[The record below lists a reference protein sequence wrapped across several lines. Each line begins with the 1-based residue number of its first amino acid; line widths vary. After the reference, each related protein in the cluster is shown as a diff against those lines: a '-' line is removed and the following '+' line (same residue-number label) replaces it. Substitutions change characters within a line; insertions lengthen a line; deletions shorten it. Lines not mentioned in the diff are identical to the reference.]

1 MRAPLPLAR
10 RSALVAA
17 LLLSG
22 ALAAAPAAQ
31 DVAVRGELVHT
42 LAGQPIRDG
51 IVLVQGGKIAAVGPA
66 ATITVPD
73 GVEVLS
79 AAVVTPGLID
89 AHSVVGLTG
98 YLNQPT
104 DQDQLDE
111 GAPVQP
117 ELRAVD
123 SYNAR
128 ERLIEWVR
136 GFGVTTVHTG
146 HAPGAVISGQ
156 TMIVKTSGETVDQ
169 AVLRPLAMVA
179 ATLGAGAVHQETAGQ
194 PGTRS
199 KAAALLREALVK
211 AQNFVEKRARQEKEE
226 KPVERDLGLEV
237 LSRVLAGEVPLLVT
251 AQRAQDIATA
261 LRLQREFGFRL
272 VLDGAAEG
280 PLVLEE
286 IRAAGVPVIVHPT
299 MFRAA
304 GETENLSLETPG
316 ALHKAGLLVALQSGY
331 ESYVP
336 RTRILLFEAAEAAAY
351 GLSFEDALRLVTI
364 DAARVLGIEARVGS
378 LEPGKDG
385 DLALYDGDP
394 FEYTPHCV
402 GVVIDGRVVS
412 TERR

>member
-1 MRAPLPLAR
+1 MRALLPLAR

-51 IVLVQGGKIAAVGPA
+51 LVLVQGGKIAAVGPA

-146 HAPGAVISGQ
+146 HAPGALISGQ
-156 TMIVKTSGETVDQ
+156 TLIAKTRGDTVDE
-169 AVLRPLAMVA
+169 AVIVPCAMIA
-179 ATLGAGAVHQETAGQ
+179 ATLGESAQAHEEGKS

-199 KAAALLREALVK
+199 KLVAMLREQLLAAQEYQRKLADPDPTKHPDRDLHQEALL
-211 AQNFVEKRARQEKEE
+211 
-226 KPVERDLGLEV
+226 DL
-237 LSRVLAGEVPLLVT
+237 LSGKVPLLVT
-251 AQRAQDIATA
+251 AHRHQDILSA
-261 LRLQREFGFRL
+261 LRVAQEFKLRL
-272 VLDGAAEG
+272 VLDGGAEAYQ
-280 PLVLEE
+280 VSDE
-286 IRAAGVPVIVHPT
+286 IKAAGVPVIVHPSMMRASGEMENAT
-299 MFRAA
+299 MELAARLRAA
-304 GETENLSLETPG
+304 GIPI
-316 ALHKAGLLVALQSGY
+316 ALQSGF
-331 ESYVP
+331 EGYVP
-336 RTRILLFEAAEAAAY
+336 KTRVLLYEAAVAAAHGLGPEAA
-351 GLSFEDALRLVTI
+351 LSALTL
-364 DAARVLGIEARVGS
+364 DAARLLGLEARLGS

-394 FEYTPHCV
+394 FEYTTHCV
-402 GVVIDGRVVS
+402 GVVIDGQVLSR
-412 TERR
+412 EPR